1 MHIRWLLMMFYSEKY
16 ICICVCVCDENL
28 FSIKKNTHNTHIH
41 RWKFN
46 QSICHTVI
54 QWRCIQD
61 DVLTNFDYEFSI
73 LNNFW
78 DSQKKKELKIQNQF
92 FFMSPL
98 VASRYSFDSDR
109 KNYEFTH
116 THSQKFVSTITT
128 TTNTQLDP
136 KSEWEI
142 RWKKNTKTVN

>member
-1 MHIRWLLMMFYSEKY
+1 MCVWLFVFIIMHIRWLLMMFYSEKY
-16 ICICVCVCDENL
+16 ICICVCDENL
-28 FSIKKNTHNTHIH
+28 FSIKKTHTTHTYIDENSI
-41 RWKFN
+41 N
-46 QSICHTVI
+46 QYVTRVI

-78 DSQKKKELKIQNQF
+78 DLQKKRTENSKSI

-116 THSQKFVSTITT
+116 THIA
-128 TTNTQLDP
+128 
-136 KSEWEI
+136 
-142 RWKKNTKTVN
+142 KNSFQPPPPPTSS